1 MGPVNLRDILVTPL
15 SRIRTEGGD
24 VLHAMKNTLRLPFP
38 VTRALR
44 KVGQDISEARRR
56 RRIATELM
64 AQRAGISRGTL
75 AKIEKGDPAT
85 SMGNYASVLFVLGM
99 VNRISDLVD
108 SNHDLIGRQIDE
120 ENLPKRIRSRKKV
133 TT

>member
-1 MGPVNLRDILVTPL
+1 
-15 SRIRTEGGD
+15 
-24 VLHAMKNTLRLPFP
+24 MKNTLILHFP

-56 RRIATELM
+56 RRIATALM
-64 AQRAGISRGTL
+64 AERAGISRGTL

-85 SMGNYASVLFVLGM
+85 SMGNYASVLFVLRM
-99 VNRISDLVD
+99 VSRVSDLVD
-108 SNHDLIGRQIDE
+108 SNHDLIGRHIDE

-133 TT
+133 TTETSA

>member
-1 MGPVNLRDILVTPL
+1 
-15 SRIRTEGGD
+15 
-24 VLHAMKNTLRLPFP
+24 MKNTLRLPFP

-108 SNHDLIGRQIDE
+108 SKHDLIGRQIDE

-133 TT
+133 ITATSA